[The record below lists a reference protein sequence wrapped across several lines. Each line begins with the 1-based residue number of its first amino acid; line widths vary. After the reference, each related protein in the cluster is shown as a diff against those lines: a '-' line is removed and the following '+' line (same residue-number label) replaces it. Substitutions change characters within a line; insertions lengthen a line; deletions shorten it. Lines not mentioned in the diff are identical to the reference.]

1 VTSWPTAREE
11 PGDVWPAGQPLSAI
25 RVLDFS
31 MFLPGPFCTQI
42 LADLGADVI
51 KVEPPGSDPSRQ
63 LRDGMYSVANR
74 NKRGVVVDLKQPAG
88 REAALALASKA
99 DVIVEGFRPGVADRL
114 GIGYTDIA
122 RVAPGAVYC
131 SITGYGQTGPDS
143 GKAGHDLTFLAA
155 SGALSV
161 SPHWGEP
168 PRRSG
173 VPVADLAASSY
184 ATISIL
190 VALRERDRTG
200 RGSRLDVAI
209 TDAALAFISP
219 RCGPSFSSPPDSAAY
234 PANDVFDTADGAR
247 LAVAAVEEHFWRNL
261 VAVLRAEAPELAEAR
276 FATPQERHRHG
287 DELAALLR
295 LVFRRRTLAHWLDAF
310 AGVDVPVEPVISARA
325 AADRT
330 QVRRR
335 GIVQS
340 CAGEEQ
346 VVFPVLRDG
355 LPLGRFRSSAPEAG
369 QHDGI
374 LSVASAPEGPSHDQ
388 AGERC
393 QDKAV

>member
-1 VTSWPTAREE
+1 VTGWPSAREE
-11 PGDVWPAGQPLSAI
+11 PGDVQPLSGL

-42 LADLGADVI
+42 LSDLGADVI
-51 KVEPPGSDPSRQ
+51 KVEPPGSDPSRR
-63 LRDGMYSVANR
+63 LRDGMHAVVNR
-74 NKRGVVVDLKQPAG
+74 NKRSVVVDLKQPAG
-88 REAALALASKA
+88 REAVLALAASA
-99 DVIVEGFRPGVADRL
+99 DVVVEGLRPGVADRL
-114 GIGYTDIA
+114 GIGYPDIA
-122 RVAPGAVYC
+122 RVAPMAVYC
-131 SITGYGQTGPDS
+131 SISGYGQDGPDS

-190 VALRERDRTG
+190 VALRERERTG

-209 TDAALAFISP
+209 ADAALAFISP
-219 RCGPSFSSPPDSAAY
+219 RCGPSFSSPPDSASY
-234 PANDVFDTADGAR
+234 PANDVFETADGAR

-261 VAVLRAEAPELAEAR
+261 VAVLQAEAPELAGAR
-276 FATPQERHRHG
+276 FATPEGRHRHG
-287 DELAALLR
+287 DELVTLLR
-295 LVFRRRTLAHWLDAF
+295 SVFRRRTLTQWLDAF
-310 AGVDVPVEPVISARA
+310 AGADVPVEPVISARA
-325 AADRT
+325 AADRP

-340 CAGEEQ
+340 CAGEQQ
-346 VVFPVLRDG
+346 VVFPVLSDG
-355 LPLGRFRSSAPEAG
+355 MPLGRFRFPAPTAG
-369 QHDGI
+369 QHDDI
-374 LSVASAPEGPSHDQ
+374 LPVTTAPEGPSHDR
-388 AGERC
+388 AGGRC
-393 QDKAV
+393 QNKAV